1 MGTSHFSRAPPNS
14 FYHLS
19 NPESY
24 CARKLK
30 SENCEF
36 TVGRYIII
44 VKLINPE
51 KNCEEYSEDL
61 RGSPFVIISSLSALS
76 ILTPYTPA
84 SMSSRVLSPK

>member
-14 FYHLS
+14 FYPLS

-30 SENCEF
+30 SENYEF
-36 TVGRYIII
+36 TVGRYII

-51 KNCEEYSEDL
+51 KNCEEYSEIL
-61 RGSPFVIISSLSALS
+61 HVSLFLLCRLSPYSH
-76 ILTPYTPA
+76 LTPQLP
-84 SMSSRVLSPK
+84 